1 MKKLAL
7 SLLAVLI
14 AGNSM
19 AQKTNLDLKTERI
32 QKRFRTESST
42 LAASLPA
49 GMKPAKGTT
58 NEKPLTETPAG
69 RLVDNMYVTSN
80 AYGLGIGQAY
90 QQNVDG
96 ALGAVVEGSDG
107 FVYIQQPLSQAYV
120 LALGKPWM
128 KAQRLAGDTILM
140 QTPQLYTIDAGDP
153 YYLYRMKPDGTKFV
167 KDTENTTV
175 KFVWRNDTLKQIDD
189 CLLGL
194 GDADGKWFYIGDYNI
209 CYTVNNDRP
218 VQIPADDDIDYFK
231 MTHLANPN
239 DLSKRKTK
247 WLSGI
252 GDESSYPPV
261 LYVTNINNEI
271 PKAGIK
277 AEFGI
282 GSGGAPAIIIKTD
295 QYLGVDE
302 LYNCHAYILAAEARV
317 DEQAGK
323 KYFNFT
329 EKNQIELIPHTTG
342 DDLDSISADFPVALV
357 SNVGKNV
364 FYTIDDFIAPTILEF
379 DDDPAVPATPVM
391 ELKDF
396 RADKNGKW
404 QRVKITI
411 PPTNDSGDP
420 LNELLLYYRLYI
432 DDQPYTFSP
441 ETYWNIANADTQ
453 EVPYLYQDIR
463 GANISLNGKT
473 RTVYIYGH
481 PNYSKLGVRSVYKGG
496 DGTSYSQ
503 MVSIDVAEKLGIDRT
518 ASSSPVVSTRY
529 YDPSG
534 REIARPIR
542 GLTIIREQHAD
553 GTINIR
559 KISTE

>member
-19 AQKTNLDLKTERI
+19 AQKTNLDLKIERI

-42 LAASLPA
+42 MAASLPA

-218 VQIPADDDIDYFK
+218 VQIPAGDDIDYFK

-252 GDESSYPPV
+252 GDESSYPPE

-329 EKNQIELIPHTTG
+329 E
-342 DDLDSISADFPVALV
+342 
-357 SNVGKNV
+357 
-364 FYTIDDFIAPTILEF
+364 
-379 DDDPAVPATPVM
+379 
-391 ELKDF
+391 
-396 RADKNGKW
+396 RAK
-404 QRVKITI
+404 
-411 PPTNDSGDP
+411 
-420 LNELLLYYRLYI
+420 
-432 DDQPYTFSP
+432 
-441 ETYWNIANADTQ
+441 
-453 EVPYLYQDIR
+453 
-463 GANISLNGKT
+463 
-473 RTVYIYGH
+473 
-481 PNYSKLGVRSVYKGG
+481 
-496 DGTSYSQ
+496 
-503 MVSIDVAEKLGIDRT
+503 
-518 ASSSPVVSTRY
+518 
-529 YDPSG
+529 
-534 REIARPIR
+534 
-542 GLTIIREQHAD
+542 
-553 GTINIR
+553 
-559 KISTE
+559 